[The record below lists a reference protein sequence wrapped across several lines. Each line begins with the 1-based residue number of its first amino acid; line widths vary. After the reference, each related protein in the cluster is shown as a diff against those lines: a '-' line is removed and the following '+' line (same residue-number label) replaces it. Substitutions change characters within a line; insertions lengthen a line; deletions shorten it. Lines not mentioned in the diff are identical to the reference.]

1 MRQLELRIP
10 PVGVTIL
17 FGAMMWGSAQL
28 FPACVLAFPGR
39 IAAAVA
45 MMAASLL
52 VGVAGIRAFNRHETT
67 VNPMVPE
74 KANALVTS
82 GIYRITRNP
91 MYLALALLLLAWA
104 IFLRNSVALGLVLLF
119 VLYLTQFQI
128 KPEERAL
135 EELFGDEFRA
145 YAARVRRWL

>member
-1 MRQLELRIP
+1 M
-10 PVGVTIL
+10 
-17 FGAMMWGSAQL
+17 FGAMMWGAAQL
-28 FPACVLAFPGR
+28 FPAFVLAFPGR

-145 YAARVRRWL
+145 A